1 MNPNRRNPRTLLKTL
16 IPLLVLSLSVGGSLW
31 AGAASPSGVKWV
43 SLTHAV
49 KTARLT
55 GKPLMYDFSAEWC
68 GPCQMLARA
77 VFEDEKAAKFIND
90 HYVPVRVID
99 RYREDGQN
107 SPAVQALQRRF
118 QLTGFPTLAI
128 ETADRKRQDMIVGF
142 LGYDGTMDFLRQFV
156 KQAR

>member
-1 MNPNRRNPRTLLKTL
+1 MNHHQRPTQSIAKFLIQSLLL
-16 IPLLVLSLSVGGSLW
+16 ALAVAGVLW
-31 AGAASPSGVKWV
+31 AGGASSPGVKWV
-43 SLTHAV
+43 SLDKAV
-49 KTARLT
+49 KAARLS

-77 VFEDEKAAKFIND
+77 VFEDAQATKFIND

-107 SPAVQALQRRF
+107 SPAVQALQHRF
-118 QLTGFPTLAI
+118 QLTGFPTLAV

-142 LGYDGTMDFLRQFV
+142 LGYDGTMEFLRHFV
-156 KQAR
+156 KPTR

>member
-1 MNPNRRNPRTLLKTL
+1 MKQTPRGPRTHLRAL
-16 IPLLVLSLSVGGSLW
+16 IPALFLTLALAGFLW
-31 AGAASPSGVKWV
+31 AGPSSAAGVKWV
-43 SLTHAV
+43 SLDHAV

-68 GPCQMLARA
+68 GPCQMLAHA
-77 VFEDEKAAKFIND
+77 VFEDEKAAKYIND

-118 QLTGFPTLAI
+118 QLTGFPTLAV
-128 ETADRKRQDMIVGF
+128 ETADRKRQDMVVGF
-142 LGYDGTMDFLRQFV
+142 LGYDGTMEFLRHFV
-156 KQAR
+156 KPTR